1 MKFRLLATACLVL
14 LGSCNAINGP
24 RGGPILM
31 PLPNRSA
38 EAQFERIKSLEGH
51 WQWSEELAPDLKGM
65 VCTYEV
71 TAGGT
76 AVLETLFPGDDF
88 EMVSLYHLDGDQ
100 LILTHYGST
109 GNQPTMRAKAYATKP
124 GQVTLPIDFQCIGGT
139 NMGTESDGHM
149 HRMSFLDIQ
158 GDDLLASWTFQID
171 RAPAGDRVFK
181 LSRMDEV
188 PGDDWL
194 CSHCQTTELDRA
206 IAEAEDLLRE
216 LQEDQ
221 DSLDEASEVAPESVE
236 P

>member
-1 MKFRLLATACLVL
+1 MKLRLLASACLAL

-24 RGGPILM
+24 RGGPILL
-31 PLPNRSA
+31 PLPNHSA

-51 WQWSEELAPDLKGM
+51 WQWSAELAPDLEGL

-109 GNQPTMRAKAYATKP
+109 GNQPTMRAKAYAPKP
-124 GQVTLPIDFQCIGGT
+124 GQVKMPIDFRCIGGT
-139 NMGTESDGHM
+139 NMSTESDGHM

-158 GDDLLASWTFQID
+158 GEDLLTSWTFQID

-188 PGDDWL
+188 ADGEWL
-194 CSHCQTTELDRA
+194 CSHCETTELDRA
-206 IAEAEDLLRE
+206 TAEAENLLRE
-216 LQEDQ
+216 PQEGQ
-221 DSLDEASEVAPESVE
+221 AILDDKLDPESVD